1 MVPRL
6 MPARKTHS
14 SPFSDSPQAKSARN
28 SSPSGLS
35 KPQLPADPLQLF
47 HRSRQAFP
55 LAPSPS
61 GVESIVAWYRL
72 PIRRVNNRD
81 MMRLLGFYGRLLSR
95 LFTQLAHAIPFLFP
109 MQFRF

>member
-61 GVESIVAWYRL
+61 GVESIVARYRL

-81 MMRLLGFYGRLLSR
+81 RSEEHTSELQSLRHLVCRLLLEKK
-95 LFTQLAHAIPFLFP
+95 
-109 MQFRF
+109 